1 MVFFRFCLGCL
12 RHDNFRVCVFFVRK
26 LTVMI
31 IYQFVTFVLYRVKV
45 MRLADVKDHG
55 MGG

>member
-1 MVFFRFCLGCL
+1 
-12 RHDNFRVCVFFVRK
+12 
-26 LTVMI
+26 MI